1 MARRTAPGGAVPGA
15 GDVLGDEAVG
25 PDRPCPWFTAGHTVH
40 WIQAL
45 HSGRP
50 ENADA
55 EWTGAV
61 VTVADGVVRV
71 VTDDGRALAYRTHD
85 VSRVQR
91 ARRAVGDRATG
102 NTRFGL
108 LRLAGHEFSV
118 ARDTGVPLDPCPVGD
133 PLGDPEPTR
142 GPR

>member
-1 MARRTAPGGAVPGA
+1 MTRRTSPGA
-15 GDVLGDEAVG
+15 PVGTGGGDLLDHEPVG

-45 HSGRP
+45 HSSRP

-61 VTVADGVVRV
+61 VAVADGVVHV
-71 VTDDGRALAYRTHD
+71 LTDDGRALAYRTHD
-85 VSRVQR
+85 LPRLAR
-91 ARRAVGDRATG
+91 ARRAGGPVTG

-108 LRLAGHEFSV
+108 LRVAGDEFSV
-118 ARDTGVPLDPCPVGD
+118 ARDTGAPLDDCPVEDAD
-133 PLGDPEPTR
+133 PV
-142 GPR
+142 

>member
-1 MARRTAPGGAVPGA
+1 MARRTSTSTAPPPARG
-15 GDVLGDEAVG
+15 GDVLDREPVG
-25 PDRPCPWFTAGHTVH
+25 PDRSCPWFTAGHTVH

-61 VTVADGVVRV
+61 VAVADGVVHV

-85 VSRVQR
+85 LPRLSR
-91 ARRAVGDRATG
+91 ARGAAGDAATG

-118 ARDTGVPLDPCPVGD
+118 ARDTGVALDACPVAEPD
-133 PLGDPEPTR
+133 RDPERP
-142 GPR
+142 